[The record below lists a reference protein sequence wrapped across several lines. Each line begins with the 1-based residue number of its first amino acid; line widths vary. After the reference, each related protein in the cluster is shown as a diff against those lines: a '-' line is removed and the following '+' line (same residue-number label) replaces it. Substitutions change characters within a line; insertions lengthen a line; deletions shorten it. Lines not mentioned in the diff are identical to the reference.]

1 LNSSL
6 PLSCTGARSDLLFRK
21 ELFGIIMLTEIGFP
35 CNNVNANDDG
45 TMCSFFIFYMDWC
58 ERPELSGSTISTAP
72 HASSG
77 VSRAT
82 A

>member
-1 LNSSL
+1 
-6 PLSCTGARSDLLFRK
+6 
-21 ELFGIIMLTEIGFP
+21 MLTEIGFP